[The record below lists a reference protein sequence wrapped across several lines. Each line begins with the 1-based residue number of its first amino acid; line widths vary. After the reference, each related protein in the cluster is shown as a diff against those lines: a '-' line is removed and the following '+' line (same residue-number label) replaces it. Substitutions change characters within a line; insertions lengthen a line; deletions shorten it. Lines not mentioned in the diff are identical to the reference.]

1 MTSRRLAFLVFL
13 VVIVALG
20 SISLSTLTAQSAAIA
35 PAAPVVQAL
44 PAQPILDAAV
54 KEAARSGKNVF
65 VHFSA
70 SWCGWCH
77 KLEKFLATPEGKL
90 LEPYMIDVMLVVQES
105 GDKKP
110 LEHPGADAIMKK
122 WGGTGGIPFY
132 VFLDGKGAVL
142 STANNMPDGGNIGY
156 PANPVEVK
164 AFDDVLMKGLPKLP
178 ADLRAKVIA
187 YIAIHP

>member
-1 MTSRRLAFLVFL
+1 MIRRIALLAF
-13 VVIVALG
+13 VAVGLG
-20 SISLSTLTAQSAAIA
+20 AAVGAQTPASPAAA
-35 PAAPVVQAL
+35 PAPIVQAP
-44 PAQPILDAAV
+44 PAQPILDAAI
-54 KEAARSGKNVF
+54 KNAAASGKNVF

-77 KLEKFLATPEGKL
+77 KLEKVLAEPEGKL
-90 LEPYMIDVMLVVQES
+90 LEPYMIDVMLVVSET

-110 LEHPGADAIMKK
+110 LENPGADAIMKK

-132 VFLDGKGAVL
+132 VFLDGTGKVL
-142 STANNMPDGGNIGY
+142 ADANNMPNGGNIGY

-164 AFDDVLMKGLPKLP
+164 AFDEVLAKGLPKLP
-178 ADLRAKVIA
+178 ADIRKKVVD

>member
-1 MTSRRLAFLVFL
+1 MSPAR
-13 VVIVALG
+13 IALG
-20 SISLSTLTAQSAAIA
+20 GAAAVIIGLGAFSLIQAAAQA
-35 PAAPVVQAL
+35 PADKAPIVQA
-44 PAQPILDAAV
+44 PSAQPILDAAV
-54 KEAARSGKNVF
+54 KQAAATGKNVF

-110 LEHPGADAIMKK
+110 LEHPGAAAIMKS

-132 VFLDGKGAVL
+132 VFLDGTGKVL
-142 STANNMPDGGNIGY
+142 SSANNMPNGGNIGY
-156 PANPVEVK
+156 PANATEVK
-164 AFDDVLMKGLPKLP
+164 AFDDVLAKGLPKLP
-178 ADLRAKVIA
+178 ADIRAKVIA

>member
-1 MTSRRLAFLVFL
+1 MFRRIALLIAVTVCTC
-13 VVIVALG
+13 VVVN
-20 SISLSTLTAQSAAIA
+20 AQAPSPA
-35 PAAPVVQAL
+35 PATIVQAP

-54 KEAARSGKNVF
+54 KQAASTGKNVF

-90 LEPYMIDVMLVVQES
+90 LEPYMIDVMLVVSEVPE
-105 GDKKP
+105 KKA
-110 LEHPGADAIMKK
+110 LEHPGAAAIMKQ

-132 VFLDGKGAVL
+132 VFLDGTGKVL
-142 STANNMPDGGNIGY
+142 ADANSMPDGSNIGY
-156 PANPVEVK
+156 PAKPEEVR
-164 AFDDVLMKGLPKLP
+164 AFDTVLMKGLPKLP
-178 ADLRAKVIA
+178 ADIRAKVIE

>member
-1 MTSRRLAFLVFL
+1 MAGMLRRIALLVAATVCACVF
-13 VVIVALG
+13 VIAR
-20 SISLSTLTAQSAAIA
+20 TPAQTPTAA
-35 PAAPVVQAL
+35 PAAPVVQAP

-54 KEAARSGKNVF
+54 KEAAASGKNVF

-90 LEPYMIDVMLVVQES
+90 LDPYMIDVMLIVLET
-105 GDKKP
+105 GPLKP
-110 LEHPGADAIMKK
+110 LEHPGAAEIMKK

-132 VFLDGKGAVL
+132 VFLDGTGKVL
-142 STANNMPDGGNIGY
+142 SNANNMPNGGNIGY

-164 AFDDVLMKGLPKLP
+164 AFDDVLAKGLPKLP
-178 ADLRAKVIA
+178 ADIRAKVIA

>member
-1 MTSRRLAFLVFL
+1 MKRVLT
-13 VVIVALG
+13 VALFG
-20 SISLSTLTAQSAAIA
+20 LVLFVPGARAQSTQASIA
-35 PAAPVVQAL
+35 QAPPAK
-44 PAQPILDAAV
+44 PILDAAV
-54 KEAARSGKNVF
+54 AKAATSGKSVF

-77 KLEKFLATPEGKL
+77 KLEKFLAEPEGQL

-110 LEHPGADAIMKK
+110 LEHPGAAEIMKS

-142 STANNMPDGGNIGY
+142 SNANSLAGGANIGY
-156 PANPVEVK
+156 PANPVEIA
-164 AFDDVLMKGLPKLP
+164 AFDTVLAKGLPKLP
-178 ADLRAKVIA
+178 ADIRAKVIA
-187 YIAIHP
+187 YLVAHP

>member
-1 MTSRRLAFLVFL
+1 MIKRWPLLIA
-13 VVIVALG
+13 VAICLG
-20 SISLSTLTAQSAAIA
+20 TTARTETAAQ
-35 PAAPVVQAL
+35 AAPPAPIVQAP

-54 KEAARSGKNVF
+54 KQAAATGKSVF

-110 LEHPGADAIMKK
+110 LEHPGAAQIMKS

-132 VFLDGKGAVL
+132 VFLDGKAQVL
-142 STANNMPDGGNIGY
+142 SDANNMPGGGNIGY
-156 PANPVEVK
+156 PANAVEVK
-164 AFDDVLMKGLPKLP
+164 AFDEVLLKGMPKLP
-178 ADLRAKVIA
+178 ADIRARVIA
-187 YIAIHP
+187 YIAINP